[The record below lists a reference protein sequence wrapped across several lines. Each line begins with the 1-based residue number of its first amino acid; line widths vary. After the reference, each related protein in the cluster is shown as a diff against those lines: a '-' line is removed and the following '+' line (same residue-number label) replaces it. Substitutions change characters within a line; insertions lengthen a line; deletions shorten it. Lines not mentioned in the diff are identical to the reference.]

1 VILTVTL
8 NPCLDLLLGTRGLVP
23 HDTNR
28 VLTREEDA
36 GGKGTNL
43 SRVAAE
49 LGAQTTA
56 CVLLG
61 GGTGAHV
68 QRVLELQGVTPAI
81 IPTRAQ
87 TRINVSVQDG
97 TDRPPTTF
105 NMKGGPVS
113 DAEWQQLLR
122 TVLELAPRA
131 RWVCLGGSLP
141 EGVPMDAW
149 RTLVAAL
156 RALPVR
162 ILLDADDEPL
172 RLGLE
177 AGPHLIKPNLAE
189 ASRLLGRPVDDLD
202 QAFAAASELRDRM
215 AARGADDPAVIISM
229 GAAGAVLVT
238 AAGSWHAP
246 AIPVAAR
253 STIGSGDSLLGGLL
267 AAFAHGHDWEEALR
281 WGVAAGAAT
290 ALTDGTEIARR
301 PVVQELLARAVVAR
315 RSAQRG
321 NP

>member
-1 VILTVTL
+1 MILTVTL
-8 NPCLDLLLGTRGLVP
+8 NPCIDLLLGTRGLLP

-49 LGAQTTA
+49 LGARTTA

-68 QRVLELQGVTPAI
+68 ERVLELQGVTPAI
-81 IPTRAQ
+81 IPTKAQ

-105 NMKGGPVS
+105 NMKGGPVTN
-113 DAEWQQLLR
+113 DEWQLTLR

-141 EGVPMDAW
+141 EGVPVDAW

-189 ASRLLGRPVDDLD
+189 ASRLLGRPVAGVEDS
-202 QAFAAASELRDRM
+202 FAAAAELRALL
-215 AARGADDPAVIISM
+215 AARGAEDPAVIISM
-229 GAAGAVLVT
+229 GAEGAVAVT
-238 AAGSWHAP
+238 AAGSWQAP
-246 AIPVAAR
+246 AIPVDVR

-267 AAFAHGHDWEEALR
+267 AALANGHDWQEALR

-290 ALTDGTEIARR
+290 AMTDGTEIARR
-301 PVVQELLARAVVAR
+301 PVVQALLARATVAR
-315 RSAQRG
+315 LA
-321 NP
+321 

>member
-1 VILTVTL
+1 MILTVTL
-8 NPCLDLLLGTRGLVP
+8 NPCVDLLLGTCGLLP

-68 QRVLELQGVTPAI
+68 QHVLEVQGVTPAI
-81 IPTRAQ
+81 IPTQAQ
-87 TRINVSVQDG
+87 TRINISVQDG
-97 TDRPPTTF
+97 SDRPPTTF

-113 DAEWQQLLR
+113 DAEWQQALR
-122 TVLELAPRA
+122 MVVELAAGA

-141 EGVPMDAW
+141 EGVPVDAW
-149 RTLVAAL
+149 RTLVTAL
-156 RALPVR
+156 RALPAR

-189 ASRLLGRPVDDLD
+189 ASRLLGRPVAGVED
-202 QAFAAASELRDRM
+202 AFAAAAELRALL
-215 AARGADDPAVIISM
+215 AAHGAEDPAVIISM
-229 GAAGAVLVT
+229 GGDGAVAVT
-238 AAGSWHAP
+238 SVGSWQAP
-246 AIPVAAR
+246 AIPVAVR

-267 AAFAHGHDWEEALR
+267 AAFAHGHDWTEALR
-281 WGVAAGAAT
+281 WGIAAGAAT
-290 ALTDGTEIARR
+290 AMTDGTEIARR
-301 PVVQELLARAVVAR
+301 AVVQDLLGRAVVAR
-315 RSAQRG
+315 RA
-321 NP
+321 

>member
-1 VILTVTL
+1 MILTVTL
-8 NPCLDLLLGTRGLVP
+8 NPCIDLLLGTRGLLP

-49 LGAQTTA
+49 LGARTTA

-68 QRVLELQGVTPAI
+68 ERVLELQGVTPAI
-81 IPTRAQ
+81 IPTKAQ

-105 NMKGGPVS
+105 NMKGGPVTN
-113 DAEWQQLLR
+113 DEWQLTLR

-141 EGVPMDAW
+141 EGVPVDAW

-189 ASRLLGRPVDDLD
+189 ASRLLGRPVAGVEDS
-202 QAFAAASELRDRM
+202 FAAAAELHALL
-215 AARGADDPAVIISM
+215 AARGAEDPAVIVSM
-229 GAAGAVLVT
+229 GAEGAVAVT

-246 AIPVAAR
+246 AIPVAVR

-267 AAFAHGHDWEEALR
+267 AAFANGHNWQEALR

-290 ALTDGTEIARR
+290 AMTDGTEIARR
-301 PVVQELLARAVVAR
+301 PVVQALLARATVAR
-315 RSAQRG
+315 LA
-321 NP
+321 

>member
-1 VILTVTL
+1 MILTVTL
-8 NPCLDLLLGTRGLVP
+8 NPCIDLLLGTRGLLP
-23 HDTNR
+23 YDTNR

-49 LGAQTTA
+49 LGATTTA

-81 IPTRAQ
+81 IPTQAQ

-113 DAEWQQLLR
+113 AAEWQLALR
-122 TVLELAPRA
+122 TVLELSAKA
-131 RWVCLGGSLP
+131 QWVCLGGSLP
-141 EGVPMDAW
+141 EGVPVEAW

-162 ILLDADDEPL
+162 ILLDADDDAM
-172 RLGLE
+172 RLGFE
-177 AGPHLIKPNLAE
+177 AGPHLIKPNLSE
-189 ASRLLGRPVDDLD
+189 ASRLLGRPLAGLG
-202 QAFAAASELRDRM
+202 QAITAATELRGRLEE
-215 AARGADDPAVIISM
+215 RGAADPAVIISM
-229 GAAGAVLVT
+229 GSEGAVAVT
-238 AAGSWHAP
+238 GDGAWHAP
-246 AIPVAAR
+246 AIPVRVR

-267 AAFAHGHDWEEALR
+267 AAFAAGHGWPEALR
-281 WGVAAGAAT
+281 RGSAAGAAT
-290 ALTDGTEIARR
+290 AMTDGTEIARR
-301 PVVQELLARAVVAR
+301 GVVEELLARATVTSLA
-315 RSAQRG
+315 
-321 NP
+321 

>member
-1 VILTVTL
+1 MILTVTL
-8 NPCLDLLLGTRGLVP
+8 NPCVDLLLGTRGLLP

-49 LGAQTTA
+49 LGAKTTA

-68 QRVLELQGVTPAI
+68 QHVLEVQGVTPAI
-81 IPTRAQ
+81 IPTQAQ
-87 TRINVSVQDG
+87 TRVNISVQDG
-97 TDRPPTTF
+97 SDRPPTTF
-105 NMKGGPVS
+105 NMRGGPVS
-113 DAEWQQLLR
+113 DAEWQQALR
-122 TVLELAPRA
+122 TVVSLAAGA

-141 EGVPMDAW
+141 EGVPVEAW

-189 ASRLLGRPVDDLD
+189 ASRLLGRPVVGVED
-202 QAFAAASELRDRM
+202 AFAAAAELRALL
-215 AARGADDPAVIISM
+215 AARGAEDPAVIISM
-229 GAAGAVLVT
+229 GADGAVAAT
-238 AAGSWHAP
+238 SAGSWQAA
-246 AIPVAAR
+246 AIPVAVR

-267 AAFAHGHDWEEALR
+267 AAFAHGHDWAEALR
-281 WGVAAGAAT
+281 WGIAAGAAT
-290 ALTDGTEIARR
+290 AMTDGTEIARR
-301 PVVQELLARAVVAR
+301 AVVQDLLARAVVVR
-315 RSAQRG
+315 RA
-321 NP
+321 

>member
-1 VILTVTL
+1 MILTVTL
-8 NPCLDLLLGTRGLVP
+8 NPCIDLLLGTRGLLP

-49 LGAQTTA
+49 LGARTTA

-68 QRVLELQGVTPAI
+68 ERVLELQGVTPAI
-81 IPTRAQ
+81 IPTKAQ

-105 NMKGGPVS
+105 NMKGGPVTN
-113 DAEWQQLLR
+113 DEWHMTLR

-141 EGVPMDAW
+141 EGVPADAW

-189 ASRLLGRPVDDLD
+189 ASRLLGRPVAGVEDS
-202 QAFAAASELRDRM
+202 FAAAAELRALL
-215 AARGADDPAVIISM
+215 AARGAEDPAVIISM
-229 GAAGAVLVT
+229 GAEGAVAVT

-267 AAFAHGHDWEEALR
+267 AAFANGHDWQEALR

-290 ALTDGTEIARR
+290 AMTDGTEIARR
-301 PVVQELLARAVVAR
+301 PVVQALLARATVAR
-315 RSAQRG
+315 LA
-321 NP
+321 